1 MSKYEELKAIENFER
16 TAKNAKIIKIIKK
29 KNTDDIEL
37 FAKKLPN
44 LNLDVKYVKKI
55 ILPKLNEELKAIG
68 NFEQTAKNAKVIKIV
83 NRPYDDEV
91 EFFATAQKLP
101 KFRIHL
107 NPKMQISHKVALREI
122 ALRREVGWEKFTKPK
137 LLESIRRAE
146 GYKTTGVH
154 KFNKSELVKHYLSI
168 YH

>member
-1 MSKYEELKAIENFER
+1 MSKHEHQAIENFER

-44 LNLDVKYVKKI
+44 LDLDIKYVKKI

-68 NFEQTAKNAKVIKIV
+68 NFEQSAKNAKVIKIV
-83 NRPYDDEV
+83 NRPYNDEV
-91 EFFATAQKLP
+91 ELFANARKLPNIDIKSTKMVKLP
-101 KFRIHL
+101 KI
-107 NPKMQISHKVALREI
+107 
-122 ALRREVGWEKFTKPK
+122 LRREIGWEKFTKPK

-146 GYKTTGVH
+146 GYKTTGVQ
-154 KFNKSELVKHYLSI
+154 KFNKADLVKHYLSI
-168 YH
+168 FK